1 MKNKEWMIYGAN
13 GYTGKLITQEA
24 INRSHKP
31 ILGGRSA
38 ERLIRLAE
46 EMNLEYIVLD
56 LSDNEK
62 LYETISE
69 FKVIFNA
76 AGPFK
81 YTNPP
86 IVQACLKAE
95 TNYLDITGEV
105 PVFEQNFKYH
115 HQAIDKQI
123 AIISGVGFDV
133 IPTDCMAK
141 YISEKILNPIELEL
155 GIAGDSGLSPG
166 TVKTMIEYLPT
177 GPLIRRNG
185 QIINYNLEKRNREI
199 KFSDKVRTVMPVT
212 WGDLAT
218 AYRTTGIPNITIYMP
233 YSKTMANLIGSIKF
247 DDKNKVNRWI
257 EENVFGPDEQ
267 TRQKAHSYIWAHVK
281 NEKGEEAQAWLE
293 TMEGYRFTAVAGVRC
308 IEKILEKNP
317 KGSLTPALAFG
328 KDFILELPETKR
340 MDKL

>member
-1 MKNKEWMIYGAN
+1 
-13 GYTGKLITQEA
+13 
-24 INRSHKP
+24 
-31 ILGGRSA
+31 
-38 ERLIRLAE
+38 
-46 EMNLEYIVLD
+46 
-56 LSDNEK
+56 
-62 LYETISE
+62 
-69 FKVIFNA
+69 
-76 AGPFK
+76 
-81 YTNPP
+81 
-86 IVQACLKAE
+86 
-95 TNYLDITGEV
+95 
-105 PVFEQNFKYH
+105 
-115 HQAIDKQI
+115 
-123 AIISGVGFDV
+123 
-133 IPTDCMAK
+133 
-141 YISEKILNPIELEL
+141 
-155 GIAGDSGLSPG
+155 
-166 TVKTMIEYLPT
+166 
-177 GPLIRRNG
+177 
-185 QIINYNLEKRNREI
+185 
-199 KFSDKVRTVMPVT
+199 MPVT